1 MNQIVCSVAML
12 DLVRGAELV
21 DGKVGY
27 GGVAFVSPRDS
38 DLISQAKSCLSSEKG
53 GGVEGTEGRTEER

>member
-1 MNQIVCSVAML
+1 ML

-27 GGVAFVSPRDS
+27 VGVAFVSPRDS